1 MTTGIHWYA
10 EQFSGRSKCIVLS
23 VSNPVLR
30 PPAFL
35 LHGQQHDFEWVL
47 VCSHVTIQRSSTIT
61 NLVLKATEHNKKRN
75 GKIKLD
81 LCCMLKRF
89 PCASTNIRF
98 VGYKTKQCT
107 FPRTNNINS
116 KHQSSSLKT
125 HTLFIYNIKVNVFY
139 KMFPF

>member
-10 EQFSGRSKCIVLS
+10 EQFSGRSKCSVLS

-30 PPAFL
+30 PSAFL
-35 LHGQQHDFEWVL
+35 LHGQQHNFEWAL

-81 LCCMLKRF
+81 LCCMKRF
-89 PCASTNIRF
+89 PCASTNIKF
-98 VGYKTKQCT
+98 VSGVEEELLGLTY
-107 FPRTNNINS
+107 
-116 KHQSSSLKT
+116 SLFL
-125 HTLFIYNIKVNVFY
+125 HIFQDLFIIHF
-139 KMFPF
+139 